1 MTGRPAGRRAL
12 PHTADTRIAAWGSSV
27 EECLAQVVLG
37 AVETF
42 VDISGA
48 RAAGHREVRVEPGE
62 PVDQMIAVLD
72 EVIYLLDVAGQVP
85 VGATATRDET
95 GLRVR
100 LELADVAG
108 LPQIGAVPKAV
119 ALHEAVFERRGD
131 GWACE
136 VTLDV

>member
-1 MTGRPAGRRAL
+1 MIGRPAGHRAL
-12 PHTADTRIAAWGSSV
+12 PHTADARIAAWGTSA

-37 AVETF
+37 AVEGF
-42 VDISGA
+42 VDTSGA
-48 RAAGHREVRVEPGE
+48 EAAGHREVRVEPGE

-72 EVIYLLDVAGQVP
+72 EVIYLLDTAGQVP
-85 VGATATRDET
+85 IGVAASRDGT

-100 LELADVAG
+100 LEMADLTG

-119 ALHEAVFERRGD
+119 ALHEPVFERRGD
-131 GWACE
+131 GWVCE